1 MESVRK
7 HKDIKL
13 VTTEGRRIYLISE
26 ANHHTTQFFTE
37 SLLTIEMR
45 KTQILVIPPYLSLSI
60 LEMLSCVI
68 WIQTASLSTKNRMY
82 L

>member
-1 MESVRK
+1 MENVRK

-26 ANHHTTQFFTE
+26 ANHHTMQFFTE

-45 KTQILVIPPYLSLSI
+45 KTQILVIPLY
-60 LEMLSCVI
+60 
-68 WIQTASLSTKNRMY
+68 
-82 L
+82 